1 MISTNAFKIQTTA
14 GCFVNFVQEMIKWEF
29 CHNETNLYGKKRGF
43 DWWMDWCE
51 NLVCTYIDRFVIPSS
66 LWRDSNNSSVTILEL
81 IWVKFGFF
89 NVPGSHYLL
98 WKVVAW
104 RSTWMLILHSTVCA
118 VGERKQCCQMLNVHL
133 APFSPGQRVEQWTKL
148 KIAADLLTS

>member
-81 IWVKFGFF
+81 IWVKFGFLMSLGHIIYCEKWSLGDRPECSF
-89 NVPGSHYLL
+89 SILQFAPWVSANS
-98 WKVVAW
+98 VAKCL
-104 RSTWMLILHSTVCA
+104 MFI
-118 VGERKQCCQMLNVHL
+118 
-133 APFSPGQRVEQWTKL
+133 
-148 KIAADLLTS
+148 